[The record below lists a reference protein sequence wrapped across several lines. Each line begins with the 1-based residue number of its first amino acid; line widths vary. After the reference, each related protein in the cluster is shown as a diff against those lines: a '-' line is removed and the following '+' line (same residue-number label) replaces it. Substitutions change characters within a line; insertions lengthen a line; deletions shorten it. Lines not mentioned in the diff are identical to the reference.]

1 VGGVFAGKVEDVGRL
16 QGPVLAD
23 GEAVVVLVD
32 DNKARIAIQLGHEFD
47 IDLMATESLITWM
60 RDGFRMP
67 NAENAWA
74 AIRIAAG
81 NNVPDTR
88 DDDPVY
94 LRPCFGKG
102 GRQWPWP
109 SGPKVGYRDIG
120 VLGKF

>member
-1 VGGVFAGKVEDVGRL
+1 M
-16 QGPVLAD
+16 LAD

-32 DNKARIAIQLGHEFD
+32 DNKARIAIQLENQFD
-47 IDLMATESLITWM
+47 IDLMGTESFITWM
-60 RDGFRMP
+60 HDRFRMP

-94 LRPCFGKG
+94 VRG
-102 GRQWPWP
+102 
-109 SGPKVGYRDIG
+109 
-120 VLGKF
+120 